1 MHCGSVGSARK
12 AFVIFVNED
21 AFFLQV
27 RISCGALSSAC
38 QGRGQRD
45 IVTGLD
51 TYQVE
56 SELKRAK
63 SRNSDKE
70 D

>member
-12 AFVIFVNED
+12 AFVIFANGE
-21 AFFLQV
+21 AFFVQV

-38 QGRGQRD
+38 QRR
-45 IVTGLD
+45 VSEVSFRGLD

-56 SELKRAK
+56 SELKRAQ
-63 SRNSDKE
+63 SRDSDKE